1 MKFHSGK
8 ALLVIASFLPLA
20 AAWACG
26 PYFPVSYFP
35 REGNSEFM
43 PSAMTVASNSTVKCF
58 DAYRVTPHLGTE
70 LAMIGAHYYPAW
82 TGKQPQGNRVST
94 AQADKLDFFA
104 AGKEAGVTKTQIAED
119 WKRFTAFDD
128 GVCKRFEAGEKVE
141 PPSGVPDY
149 AMEFYLYKLGHAEWL
164 VFRRDD
170 DPVSFGKLLALPK
183 CRRRYRTAWVH
194 FVRIANAR
202 RFCDKDRHLDEFR
215 KALDAGFKDTAGLES
230 FVLRFLFN
238 TCGSRYE
245 PLVLTAYA
253 QAKWEDWPNFAKSI
267 MTSQHPSG
275 AFKKDWIDRMCE
287 DSVGVEVAI
296 AYGAGGELPP
306 TAVRPDKPALGA
318 DRQAWIAFNRGDFVL
333 CRKLLAMAPER
344 SLIRLF
350 LEARLARLDGK
361 CEESGRLLHVWLD
374 EYRKKGRSADE
385 CICGY
390 GVAAWDEDCWNV
402 GSKLGYGYPFYGSIS
417 YWGSYGPAG
426 EFLSDIV
433 YYNCYCRKVPVSS
446 THEPSLQRVVAGE
459 LGVVM
464 VATRDLEEAL
474 YAFTLAKNWIDIAF
488 VAERCMT
495 VNELVKFMRG
505 TRVVPDYTECLRGLL
520 MRRLVRCGR
529 LGEALQ
535 WAPSDLKDLCA
546 EYCSLWREAHNTNGD
561 ADDRAVAFFNLSRL
575 TLTRGMELMGT
586 ELGPDMTIYDGDY
599 ADNRIPLSEPSD
611 LTARLGKGCS
621 SLRWDGWK
629 SSEKREQER
638 FHYRR
643 KAIEFARAGV
653 NVSKDLNIHR
663 WCVVVGVVAAWSA
676 HKNVWSTCMNESGWF
691 DRRYPLS
698 HESSSYRECVYDWFR
713 EEYYNKERHRDLVV
727 PARFTKDQLRRLKMP
742 DS

>member
-1 MKFHSGK
+1 MKYHGGK

-82 TGKQPQGNRVST
+82 TGKQPQGNRIST
-94 AQADKLDFFA
+94 AKADELDFFA
-104 AGKEAGVTKTQIAED
+104 AGKEAGATETQVEED
-119 WKRFTAFDD
+119 WKRFGAFNES
-128 GVCKRFEAGEKVE
+128 VCRRLEAGEKVE
-141 PPSGVPDY
+141 LPPGVPDY

-164 VFRRDD
+164 VFRRDE
-170 DPVSFGKLLALPK
+170 DPASFGKLLALPK
-183 CRRRYRTAWVH
+183 DRRRYRTVWVH

-230 FVLRFLFN
+230 FVLRFLN
-238 TCGSRYE
+238 KTCGSRYE

-253 QAKWEDWPNFAKSI
+253 QAKWEDWPGFAKRI
-267 MTSQHPSG
+267 MTGRLPSG
-275 AFKKDWIDRMCE
+275 TFKRNWIDRLCE
-287 DSVGVEVAI
+287 DPIGIEVAI

-306 TAVRPDKPALGA
+306 TAVRPDKSALGA

-333 CRKLLAMAPER
+333 CRKLLAMAPGR

-361 CEESGRLLHVWLD
+361 CEESGRLLHIWLD
-374 EYRKKGRSADE
+374 EYRKRGRRADE
-385 CICGY
+385 DICGY
-390 GVAAWDEDCWNV
+390 GIAAWDEDYWSA
-402 GSKLGYGYPFYGSIS
+402 GHGDWFWDSPS
-417 YWGSYGPAG
+417 YWGSYGPA
-426 EFLSDIV
+426 DC
-433 YYNCYCRKVPVSS
+433 NCYCRKVPTSS
-446 THEPSLQRVVAGE
+446 THEPSLPRVVAGE

-495 VNELVKFMRG
+495 VDELVKFMRG
-505 TRVVPDYTECLRGLL
+505 SRVAPDYVESLRGLL
-520 MRRLVRCGR
+520 MRRLVRCRR
-529 LGEALQ
+529 LDEALQ
-535 WAPSDLKDLCA
+535 WAPPKLKDLCA
-546 EYCSLWREAHNTNGD
+546 EYCSLWRETHNANGD

-586 ELGPDMTIYDGDY
+586 ELRPDMTIYDGDY
-599 ADNRIPLSEPSD
+599 ADDTFPLAEPSD
-611 LTARLGKGCS
+611 LTARLGRGGAS
-621 SLRWDGWK
+621 SRWSGWK
-629 SSEKREQER
+629 SSEKRERDR

-643 KAIEFARAGV
+643 KAIEYAKAAVGQA
-653 NVSKDLNIHR
+653 KDNDVL
-663 WCVVVGVVAAWSA
+663 AWSLVLGGVA
-676 HKNVWSTCMNESGWF
+676 SLSLHDAKTADWF
-691 DRRYPLS
+691 YKRLYNLHHPRARIEEAWFTLS
-698 HESSSYRECVYDWFR
+698 PVYLWFR
-713 EEYYNKERHRDLVV
+713 EEHYNEERHRELRV
-727 PARFTKDQLRRLKMP
+727 PPRFSKEQLKRLEMP
-742 DS
+742 